1 MAHVVLVLLPERV
14 RPERV
19 RPERVDQRV
28 APERVTPE
36 RVTIALG
43 QCLYLLSVFSPDA
56 NIGPLLTPLL
66 PAASLTVARFGSHR
80 RAARRQLLGSST
92 AAQN

>member
-19 RPERVDQRV
+19 RPERV